1 MSIESQK
8 KLTLSILSI
17 ENFKMQVLSL
27 KFAKRLAKC
36 KTWWYNIEEF
46 GSSLAKM
53 RFAHLPDAKVLQEAK
68 GEKMKSYKLLT
79 PAERKELYES
89 LSATYNEYKAM
100 GLSLDLS
107 RGKPN
112 SSQLDISNGILSVD
126 LTDDH
131 YAKDGLDCR
140 NYGVLDGIPEAKHFF
155 AEVMGLDAK
164 DVIIGGNSS
173 LQLMYDTLA
182 RAMLF
187 GLHGSTEPWCREEG
201 LKWICVVPGYD
212 RHFKITE
219 VLGFELV
226 SVKMLPTGPDMD
238 EVERLVKDP
247 KVKGIWCVPKYSN
260 PTGYTY
266 SDETVRRLA
275 AMECA
280 APDFR
285 IMWDNAYGIHDF
297 TEDKDELADVFA
309 LAKEYGNEDRI
320 FYYTSTSKV
329 TCPGSGVAFMAA
341 SEANRKQILPYFGA
355 QTIGYDKINQLRH
368 LRFFGTAE
376 NMYRHML
383 DLGGIIKKKFDIAIE
398 KLSAL
403 KGLDIAE
410 WTEPRGGY
418 FISVD
423 AMPGTAKRVFE
434 LCAEVGVTLTSVGAT
449 HPYGI
454 DPEDTN
460 LRLAPTYPTDTD
472 LALATEVL
480 ALAIKLAALEKLGV

>member
-1 MSIESQK
+1 
-8 KLTLSILSI
+8 
-17 ENFKMQVLSL
+17 
-27 KFAKRLAKC
+27 
-36 KTWWYNIEEF
+36 
-46 GSSLAKM
+46 
-53 RFAHLPDAKVLQEAK
+53 
-68 GEKMKSYKLLT
+68 MKSYKQLT
-79 PAERKELYES
+79 LSERKSLYEG
-89 LSATYNEYKAM
+89 LLATYEEYKEKS
-100 GLSLDLS
+100 LSLDLS

-126 LTDDH
+126 LADSYTS
-131 YAKDGLDCR
+131 ASGLDCR
-140 NYGVLDGIPEAKHFF
+140 NYGVLDGLPEMKAFF
-155 AEVMGLDAK
+155 GAAMGLNASD
-164 DVIIGGNSS
+164 IMIGGNSS

-187 GLHGSTEPWCREEG
+187 GLHGSERPWCKEQG

-219 VLGFELV
+219 VLGFELI
-226 SVKMLPTGPDMD
+226 SVKMLSTGPDMD

-260 PTGYTY
+260 PTGHTY

-297 TEDKDELADVFA
+297 SGEDKDELADIFA
-309 LAKEYGNEDRI
+309 LAREYGNEDRI
-320 FYYTSTSKV
+320 FYYASTSKI
-329 TCPGSGVAFMAA
+329 TCPGSGVALMAA
-341 SEANRKQILPYFGA
+341 SLNNRKQIAPYLGT
-355 QTIGYDKINQLRH
+355 QTIGYDKLNQLRH
-368 LRFFGTAE
+368 LKFFGTAE
-376 NMYRHML
+376 NMYAHML
-383 DLGGIIKKKFDIAIE
+383 DLGGVIKSKFDIAID

-403 KGLDIAE
+403 KGLEIAD
-410 WTEPRGGY
+410 WTEPKGGY

-423 AMPGTAKRVFE
+423 TLPGTAKRVFE
-434 LCAEVGVTLTSVGAT
+434 LAAGAGVTLTTVGAT
-449 HPYGI
+449 YPCGI

-460 LRLAPTYPTDTD
+460 LRLAPTYPSDED

-480 ALAIKLAALEKLGV
+480 VLAIKLAALEKLGV